1 MNNKSN
7 MLDTSDYSIL
17 VVDDNRINI
26 QVISQALRPLGT
38 TVLKAS
44 NGQQALDI
52 LKDHSPIMILLD
64 IMMPGIDGYEVCRRV
79 KEIPRFK
86 DIPIIFLTA
95 NVDSENILF
104 AFEAGI
110 VDYIAKPF
118 NPSELL
124 ARVKTHLDLTLSKE
138 KLKQLN
144 SELIAVNNEKNEF
157 LGMVSHDLKNPV
169 YNIQMLAKVLK
180 EDKGI
185 NEEDREEFLGDIL
198 FSTKKML
205 SLIQNLLD
213 INKIEQGN
221 YTPELKSINL
231 VPIAERVVE
240 DYKERANEKNINIYF
255 NNNLSRG
262 LVYADE
268 SALEQVFDNLI
279 SNAVK
284 YSGHNESVFVSVS
297 NGNDNS
303 IQVEVKDHGP
313 GLKDDEK
320 EKVFGKF
327 VKLSNKPTGGESSN
341 GLGLSI
347 TKRYVEKMNGK
358 IWLETEEGKGTS
370 FFVSLPKS

>member
-1 MNNKSN
+1 